1 MPEKDL
7 HLFDQTR
14 LQAHDRP
21 VKPGNDGIVCVNQIE

>member
-14 LQAHDRP
+14 LHAHDCP
-21 VKPGNDGIVCVNQIE
+21 VKPGNDTAKVNLS